1 MSINLG
7 VQWWQ
12 SCDNSYNFNQIKI
25 FFTQIER
32 ENRYVLY
39 TFKKQ
44 NYFPFFQ
51 NCTGTGTCLFEF
63 VLNKFVSGA
72 GATVGTGSRN
82 RSRSH

>member
-12 SCDNSYNFNQIKI
+12 SCDNSYNFNQMKI

-44 NYFPFFQ
+44 NYFPFFSKPVPVP
-51 NCTGTGTCLFEF
+51 
-63 VLNKFVSGA
+63 VLGYLNLY
-72 GATVGTGSRN
+72 
-82 RSRSH
+82 

>member
-1 MSINLG
+1 MVPVDEYKSNCMSINLG

-44 NYFPFFQ
+44 NYFPFFSQ
-51 NCTGTGTCLFEF
+51 LYRYRYLFI
-63 VLNKFVSGA
+63 
-72 GATVGTGSRN
+72 
-82 RSRSH
+82 